1 MASFAFNFFRSAR
14 PAPARA
20 PELIAAEAAALRGM
34 SREIPRKWQL
44 LDALTAELGQ
54 IAGVATVVKRPEQQF
69 FPIAAELA
77 GGEARDAIAAEL
89 TDLIDLLEPA
99 VEVFSRSARL
109 SQGDLNLV
117 HNLLEQVTA
126 TRMRM
131 LAAVPA
137 TEA

>member
-1 MASFAFNFFRSAR
+1 
-14 PAPARA
+14 
-20 PELIAAEAAALRGM
+20 M
-34 SREIPRKWQL
+34 SREIPRKWQM

-54 IAGVATVVKRPEQQF
+54 IAGVPTVVKRPEQQF

-77 GGEARDAIAAEL
+77 GGKLRDSIAAEL

-99 VEVFSRSARL
+99 VEMFSQSPRL

-126 TRMRM
+126 TRKRM
-131 LAAVPA
+131 LAEVPPI
-137 TEA
+137 EA